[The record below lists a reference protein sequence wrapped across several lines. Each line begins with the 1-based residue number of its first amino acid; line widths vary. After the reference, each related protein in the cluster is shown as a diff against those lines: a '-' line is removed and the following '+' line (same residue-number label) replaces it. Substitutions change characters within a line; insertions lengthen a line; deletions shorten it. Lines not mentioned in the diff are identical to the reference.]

1 MSEKTC
7 PSCGMTIESVRKH
20 GTIGCALCLR
30 EFRSEI
36 VMQFRRNG
44 HGFKYSGRTPLSIN
58 REDSAGIRKELEIA
72 LQNDDFE
79 HAAILRDMLDTP
91 RADARL

>member
-7 PSCGMTIESVRKH
+7 PSCGMTIESVRKN
-20 GTIGCALCLR
+20 GTIGCALCLG

-44 HGFKYSGRTPLSIN
+44 HGFKYSGKVPLSAAVP
-58 REDSAGIRKELEIA
+58 ESDLLEKELAVA
-72 LQNDDFE
+72 LENDDFE
-79 HAAILRDMLDTP
+79 RAAVLRDLIGAP
-91 RADARL
+91 RRDISP